1 MQTITLVSGN
11 KGKIAEWQSQ
21 VPDTIQLLSR
31 DIDLTEIQSIDPIEI
46 ITDKVKR
53 AYEQL
58 GSPVVVEDVSFSL
71 PRLGGLPG
79 PFIKFWLKPS
89 GDGVAPLHQIIR
101 DGEAAIVTCTIG
113 FYDGTTL
120 LITSGTVH
128 GSITEQRGSHGFG
141 FDSLFL
147 PDGLM
152 TTYAEMDIGEKNKIS
167 HRSLAIA
174 DFIQKLH
181 I

>member
-11 KGKIAEWQSQ
+11 KDKIAEWQNQ
-21 VPDTIQLLSR
+21 LPDTIQLLSR
-31 DIDLTEIQSIDPIEI
+31 DIGLAEIQSIDPVEI

-79 PFIKFWLKPS
+79 PFIKFWLKPN

-101 DGEAAIVTCTIG
+101 DGEAATVTCTIG
-113 FYDGTTL
+113 FYDGTAL
-120 LITSGTVH
+120 LIASGTVN
-128 GSITEQRGSHGFG
+128 GSITTPRGSHGFG
-141 FDSLFL
+141 FDSFFL
-147 PDGLM
+147 PNDLT
-152 TTYAEMDIGEKNKIS
+152 TTYAEMDVVEKNKMS

-174 DFIQKLH
+174 DFVQKLH